1 MARDRKVDEVWNK
14 LEDKYNIVEEI
25 KNNGSY
31 KITADAIKEFREP
44 RLVTKFDTSN
54 DKPKIFKDNKLDI
67 LPDTRGTYIIG
78 EFSTHTWLK
87 IDEDTKIKTV
97 NIPPYVETYYD
108 YSVTS
113 ESNALNI
120 AYMSGMI
127 DNVLNTTDKLIS
139 YPTLSGRMG
148 SGSFD
153 FKIRTFDFHVEK
165 AQIEIDGSF
174 ENGDTVGIIEAKSR
188 VPLDF
193 NIRQLYYQYRVYSK
207 IVSKDVLPIFFTY
220 SDDIY
225 SFHIY
230 KFKDEDRFD
239 SLRKIGQNNFVVNN
253 NITLNMDEVKKI
265 SKNSKMISNQYTF
278 PQANSMTRIISNT
291 KDINDGTNY
300 KEMAVLNDFAN
311 RQGQYYL
318 DALAYL
324 GFMYKSDKKYY
335 FTDKGKKNKYLDN
348 SPIRN
353 KIIIEAILSNDI
365 FKKSFDLAIKNG
377 CNFDKKY
384 KEYVEKLILEGTNL
398 SKGTPNRR
406 ASTVISWIRWIIGMI
421 E

>member
-14 LEDKYNIVEEI
+14 LDDKYNIVEEI

-44 RLVTKFDTSN
+44 RLVTKFDTSS

-78 EFSTHTWLK
+78 EFSTHTRLK

-97 NIPPYVETYYD
+97 NIPPYIETYYD

-127 DNVLNTTDKLIS
+127 DDVLNTTDKLIS

-153 FKIRTFDFHVEK
+153 FKIKGFNFHVEK

-174 ENGDTVGIIEAKSR
+174 ENGDRVGIIEAKSKI
-188 VPLDF
+188 PSNF
-193 NIRQLYYQYRVYSK
+193 NIRQLYYPYRVYSE
-207 IVSKDVLPIFFTY
+207 IVEKSVLPIFFTY
-220 SDDIY
+220 SDSIY

-230 KFKDEDRFD
+230 NFKDKNRFD
-239 SLRKIGQNNFVVNN
+239 SIEKISQKNFVVNN
-253 NITLNMDEVKKI
+253 NITLDINEVKRI
-265 SKNSKMISNQYTF
+265 SQNSKKIDNPHTF
-278 PQANSMTRIISNT
+278 PQADSMTRIINIIKNMNNST
-291 KDINDGTNY
+291 SIRDVTNF
-300 KEMAVLNDFAN
+300 NNFAY

-318 DALAYL
+318 DALVYL
-324 GFMYKSDKKYY
+324 GFVYKNNSDRKYY
-335 FTDKGKKNKYLDN
+335 FTDVGRKIKNLDN

-353 KIIIEAILSNDI
+353 KMIVEAILNNDI
-365 FKKSFDLAIKNG
+365 FKTAFDATIKNG
-377 CNFDKKY
+377 GNFDKS
-384 KEYVEKLILEGTNL
+384 YVASLISNKVPNL
-398 SKGTPNRR
+398 GETTINRR
-406 ASTVISWIRWIIGMI
+406 ASTVISWLRWIIGMI